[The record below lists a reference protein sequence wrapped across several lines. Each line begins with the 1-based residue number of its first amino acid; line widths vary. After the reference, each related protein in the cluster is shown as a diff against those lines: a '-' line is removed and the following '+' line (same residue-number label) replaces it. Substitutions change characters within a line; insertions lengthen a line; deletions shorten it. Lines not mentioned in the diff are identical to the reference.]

1 MPEKKILLIDD
12 DKDVLHVLN
21 LRLKSQGYLVVVAGD
36 AISAIS
42 AARREKPDLIV
53 LDIGLPGG
61 DGFLVMKRLQSLFE
75 FALTPIIVVSAR
87 DAAATKDSAL
97 KAGAV
102 AYFQKPIKTKDFLEA
117 IQRALGQT
125 SVLQGG

>member
-12 DKDVLHVLN
+12 DKDILQVLN
-21 LRLKSQGYLVVVAGD
+21 VRLKSQGYQVAAAGD

-42 AARREKPDLIV
+42 VARKEKPDLIV

-61 DGFLVMKRLQSLFE
+61 DGFIVMERLKALYE

-87 DAAATKDSAL
+87 DAAATKDRAM

-102 AYFQKPIKTKDFLEA
+102 AYFQKPINSRHFLDTV
-117 IQRALGQT
+117 QRALGQIA
-125 SVLQGG
+125 VPQGG

>member
-1 MPEKKILLIDD
+1 MAEKKILLVDD

-21 LRLKSQGYLVVVAGD
+21 LRLKSQGYLVAVASD
-36 AISAIS
+36 AITAVS
-42 AARREKPDLIV
+42 AARKEKPDLIV

-61 DGFLVMKRLQSLFE
+61 DGFIVMKRLQSLYE
-75 FALTPIIVVSAR
+75 FVLTPIIVVSAR

-102 AYFQKPIKTKDFLEA
+102 AYFQKPIKTKDFLAA

>member
-1 MPEKKILLIDD
+1 MAEKKILLIDD

-21 LRLKSQGYLVVVAGD
+21 VRLKSQGYQVAAAGD

-42 AARREKPDLIV
+42 TARKEKPDLIV

-61 DGFLVMKRLQSLFE
+61 DGFIVMDRLKALYD

-87 DAAATKDSAL
+87 DAAATKDRAL

-102 AYFQKPIKTKDFLEA
+102 AYFQKPINSRHFLDTV
-117 IQRALGQT
+117 QRALGQIA
-125 SVLQGG
+125 VPQGG